1 MFIICS
7 NLSELQTLSY
17 MRAVWYQIQKDKTV
31 SYLKFGA
38 YIYIKNTIWC
48 VCVCV
53 HVCVNIGITSNR
65 YDRGH
70 RKCV

>member
-17 MRAVWYQIQKDKTV
+17 MRVVWYQIQKDKTK

-38 YIYIKNTIWC
+38 YMYIYI
-48 VCVCV
+48 
-53 HVCVNIGITSNR
+53 
-65 YDRGH
+65 
-70 RKCV
+70 